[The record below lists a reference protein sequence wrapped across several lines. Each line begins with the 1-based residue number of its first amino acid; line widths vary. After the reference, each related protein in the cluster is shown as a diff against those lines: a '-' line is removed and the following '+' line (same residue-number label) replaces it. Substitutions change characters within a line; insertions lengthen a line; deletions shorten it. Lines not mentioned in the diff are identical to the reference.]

1 MIPGDGS
8 VGGAWALLGAVGW
21 GRAADCWA
29 CLPRQPPALPRVWES
44 SVPGRQVCVG
54 QGAAGTGRKSSR
66 FLALEEV
73 GRGLAEQPQALG
85 LRPAAS

>member
-54 QGAAGTGRKSSR
+54 QGAKV
-66 FLALEEV
+66 LEAPCPGGGGE
-73 GRGLAEQPQALG
+73 GAC
-85 LRPAAS
+85 